1 MVEKKTSLYCKDG
14 YTRKEVEKNIF
25 ANPFKRFEDMRFM
38 KRSKELEYVEFN
50 KNIWKKL
57 SLEEKLWIEKWCDEK
72 LEEYYGRKL

>member
-1 MVEKKTSLYCKDG
+1 MKMIGKS
-14 YTRKEVEKNIF
+14 TRKEVEKNIF

-57 SLEEKLWIEKWCDEK
+57 SAEEKIWIEEWCDKK
-72 LEEYYGRKL
+72 LEEYYGRIS